1 VRKRTAAKTWLSH
14 LEFTVVLKRRRSEEP
29 VERETRSKTMKTF
42 TIALAAAASLV
53 GAAFISTQA
62 SAAPGGFK
70 PGIGKGGGGFKPGG
84 FKPGGFKPGGFKPG
98 MGGGAWKKPH
108 PGYGHWGHG
117 RGRGW
122 GYAAAGVAGV
132 ATVAYF
138 ARPVYT
144 SAYAECEWVRVRTE
158 FGPRWRPYC

>member
-1 VRKRTAAKTWLSH
+1 
-14 LEFTVVLKRRRSEEP
+14 
-29 VERETRSKTMKTF
+29 MKTF

-53 GAAFISTQA
+53 GAAFLSTQA
-62 SAAPGGFK
+62 SAAPGFGGGGFK

-98 MGGGAWKKPH
+98 MGGGAWKHPH
-108 PGYGHWGHG
+108 HGHGHWGHG

-122 GYAAAGVAGV
+122 DYAAVGFAGA
-132 ATVAYF
+132 AYF
-138 ARPVYT
+138 ARPLYT
-144 SAYAECEWVRVRTE
+144 SAYSECEWVRVRTE